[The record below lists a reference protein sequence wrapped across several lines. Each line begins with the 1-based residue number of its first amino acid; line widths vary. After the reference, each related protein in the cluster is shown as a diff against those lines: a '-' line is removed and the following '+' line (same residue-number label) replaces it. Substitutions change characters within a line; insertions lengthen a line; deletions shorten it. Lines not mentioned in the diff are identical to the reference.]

1 MKILFIGNTNPDSG
15 GPSNVMK
22 GLKKYFD
29 QSDDIKINF
38 INIDKISFKNYIKLI
53 FQKKLFEKKFLDS
66 DVIHFHELWNPI
78 VIYFINLA
86 IKYFFLFKP
95 IARILNS

>member
-15 GPSNVMK
+15 GPSNVMD

-38 INIDKISFKNYIKLI
+38 INIDKISFKN
-53 FQKKLFEKKFLDS
+53 
-66 DVIHFHELWNPI
+66 
-78 VIYFINLA
+78 
-86 IKYFFLFKP
+86 
-95 IARILNS
+95 